1 MPSLDLFTLS
11 CVTIVNLLM
20 TSAAMYFVSRVN
32 RQTTGIVDCAAGGFV
47 LASAFIL
54 SAVRAMY
61 PSSALNIIANLLLLG
76 GTIVLLEGIR
86 EFRGMKRIRPTVTLG
101 GLALFAALYALW
113 LFEFNSI
120 RNRTILASFAVS
132 FLMYACA
139 WAMGSDTDH
148 RDRSVHWAT
157 ASVYA
162 LQATVLLLRGILAF
176 RVIPES
182 SIFSGRTID
191 LLNVITVNFSC
202 MGSAFGLALA
212 TNLKLT
218 RESEK
223 LAQFDALT
231 NLPNRRYFEER
242 LEQAERRAITAGG
255 NLAVIYCDLDG
266 FKQFNDTLGH
276 EAGDEVLRVVA
287 GRLRQT
293 MQENMCLARVGG
305 DEFLVLVEKP
315 GRPEETLSLVRAMRT
330 AVGQEME
337 VAGTKLTPKISCGM
351 ALYPEDVSSAA
362 DMVRLADSAMYAM
375 KQQARSA
382 DPENPLGW
390 RSAAPRL
397 AAD

>member
-1 MPSLDLFTLS
+1 
-11 CVTIVNLLM
+11 
-20 TSAAMYFVSRVN
+20 
-32 RQTTGIVDCAAGGFV
+32 
-47 LASAFIL
+47 
-54 SAVRAMY
+54 
-61 PSSALNIIANLLLLG
+61 
-76 GTIVLLEGIR
+76 
-86 EFRGMKRIRPTVTLG
+86 
-101 GLALFAALYALW
+101 
-113 LFEFNSI
+113 
-120 RNRTILASFAVS
+120 
-132 FLMYACA
+132 
-139 WAMGSDTDH
+139 
-148 RDRSVHWAT
+148 
-157 ASVYA
+157 
-162 LQATVLLLRGILAF
+162 
-176 RVIPES
+176 
-182 SIFSGRTID
+182 
-191 LLNVITVNFSC
+191 

-242 LEQAERRAITAGG
+242 LEQAERRAIAAGG
-255 NLAVIYCDLDG
+255 NLALIYCDLDG
-266 FKQFNDTLGH
+266 FKHVNDTLGH

-287 GRLRQT
+287 VRLRQT
-293 MQENMCLARVGG
+293 MHENMCLARLGG
-305 DEFLVLVEKP
+305 DEFLVLLEKP
-315 GRPEETLSLVRAMRT
+315 GRPEEILSLVRAMRT

-337 VAGTKLTPKISCGM
+337 VAGIKLTPKISCGM